1 MYSPIYSIATW
12 ANIVLGRMRGSYV
25 IGSHG
30 AWLQVVEKEMRG
42 EKWELSSSG
51 QGVEET
57 QREKLKKKGYLVK
70 KKAKFLRTECNQN
83 WLSTENFVWFP
94 RNT

>member
-57 QREKLKKKGYLVK
+57 QREKLKKKK
-70 KKAKFLRTECNQN
+70 DIWSRRKQSF
-83 WLSTENFVWFP
+83 
-94 RNT
+94 